1 MKIKIYI
8 LVILLERD
16 RSAYNNII
24 LLVRI
29 LMHVMTVNIASH
41 INTRTHS
48 KDNQVVIQGCLLL
61 G

>member
-1 MKIKIYI
+1 M
-8 LVILLERD
+8 ILLERD
-16 RSAYNNII
+16 QSAYNNII

-48 KDNQVVIQGCLLL
+48 KDSQVVIQGCLLL